1 MPSVPRGLPGTPRT
15 AGTNAQSDPSSLLQG
30 PQGEPSKYA
39 AEMFTGWKHL
49 QYAAGL
55 SFNQAVKRSRRLSA
69 SALRGKGR

>member
-1 MPSVPRGLPGTPRT
+1 MPNVPGAPAGPRGPVGPGAN
-15 AGTNAQSDPSSLLQG
+15 AGAPSGLQG

-39 AEMFTGWKHL
+39 TEMFTGWKHL
-49 QYAAGL
+49 QRAAGL